1 MYQQDIEG
9 KKMSPLAG
17 VGVIVLIVASII
29 AAGMLEQLISQLTGS
44 SIGAV
49 VVWGLVAVEAVFVLR
64 LNIRRYRCLLADGR
78 LFIQSRYGDSVRTMY
93 DIPVSDIVEIGPQ
106 EKIFD
111 RYGNGQAYDRLVI
124 KDYNVPVS
132 AMAYRKD
139 GEVKLLVFQ
148 PDEKMLTLL
157 SGQDIDEE

>member
-17 VGVIVLIVASII
+17 VGVVILIVISIMAAGFLEQII
-29 AAGMLEQLISQLTGS
+29 AQLIGS
-44 SIGAV
+44 GIGTV
-49 VVWGLVAVEAVFVLR
+49 IVWGLVAVEAVFVLR
-64 LNIRRYRCLLADGR
+64 LNIRRYRYMLADGR

-93 DIPVSDIVEIGPQ
+93 DIPVSDIVEVGPQ
-106 EKIFD
+106 EKVFE
-111 RYGNGQAYDRLVI
+111 RFGNGQTFDKLIV
-124 KDYNVPVS
+124 KDYEVPVS

-139 GEVKLLVFQ
+139 GAVKLLMFQ

-157 SGQDIDEE
+157 SGQEVDED